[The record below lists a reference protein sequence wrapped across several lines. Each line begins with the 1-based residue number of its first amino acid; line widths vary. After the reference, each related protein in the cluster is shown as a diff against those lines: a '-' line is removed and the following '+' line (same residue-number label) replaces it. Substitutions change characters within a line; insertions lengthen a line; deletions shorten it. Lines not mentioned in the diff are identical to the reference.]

1 MAGLDSEPDL
11 RHSGIEPRTPADWLA
26 RADAVLPGGL
36 IGRAGLPREL
46 RFVPVRGQGARI
58 FDRDGRAYVD
68 YLAGAGALVLGHAH
82 PRVTA
87 AIVEQARA
95 GTVYFGLPS
104 EPSISLAEQIIDA
117 APNAAKVVLTST
129 GSEATQYA
137 IRFARARMRR
147 DLVLK
152 FEGGYH
158 GNHDSVQVC
167 TSRSAP
173 DGQPFGV
180 LDSLGV
186 PAAIV
191 DSVLVAPYNDIEAVR
206 QIVRENS
213 RRLAAIIVDPI
224 QRGGVFPLPDFLPGL
239 RKIADEFGI
248 LLIFDEVITGFRLA
262 YGGAQEHYGVR
273 ADLVSYGK
281 IIGGGLA
288 LGAIAGPAHIL
299 DLADTTIKST
309 AGHVLVNGTTHGS
322 PIAAAAGLATLAELR
337 APDFYRNLN
346 DWTADL
352 RREVAALLHRH
363 HVPAIVSGEGSFWH
377 VAFTDRPHRNNA
389 DSLRADHDQIVLFD
403 SELVRN
409 GIYLLPGGRRLATA
423 AHGDNELEDTLKAVD
438 AACRRVVNAG

>member
-1 MAGLDSEPDL
+1 
-11 RHSGIEPRTPADWLA
+11 
-26 RADAVLPGGL
+26 
-36 IGRAGLPREL
+36 LPREL

-58 FDRDGRAYVD
+58 FDREGRAYVD
-68 YLAGAGALVLGHAH
+68 YLAGAGSLVLGHAH
-82 PRVTA
+82 PAVTA
-87 AIVEQARA
+87 AMVAQARA

-104 EPSISLAEQIIDA
+104 EPAIALAERIVAA
-117 APNAAKVVLTST
+117 APSAQKVVLTST

-137 IRFARARMRR
+137 LRFARAHMRR

-158 GNHDSVQVC
+158 GNHDSVQVS

-173 DGQPFGV
+173 ERAPFGV

-191 DSVLVAPYNDIEAVR
+191 ESTLVAPYNDIEAVR
-206 QIVRENS
+206 GIVREHQ

-224 QRGGVFPLPDFLPGL
+224 QRGGVFPLPDFLPAL
-239 RKIADEFGI
+239 RAIADESGI

-262 YGGAQEHYGVR
+262 YGGAQEYFGVS

-299 DLADTTIKST
+299 GLADTTVDAP
-309 AGHVLVNGTTHGS
+309 AGYVLVNGTTHGS
-322 PIAAAAGLATLAELR
+322 PIAAAAGLATLDELR
-337 APDFYRNLN
+337 APDFHRKLN
-346 DWTADL
+346 DWTANL
-352 RREVAALLHRH
+352 RREVAARFRRHRL
-363 HVPAIVSGEGSFWH
+363 PAIVTGEGSFWH

-389 DSLRADHDQIVLFD
+389 DSLQADHDKIVRFD
-403 SELVRN
+403 AELVRQ
-409 GIYLLPGGRRLATA
+409 GVYLLPGGRRLVTA
-423 AHGDNELEDTLKAVD
+423 AHGDTELEDTLRAVD
-438 AACRRVVNAG
+438 AACRRLAREG

>member
-1 MAGLDSEPDL
+1 MPNWMGDADLPHSGSEP
-11 RHSGIEPRTPADWLA
+11 RAPADWLE

-46 RFVPVRGQGARI
+46 RFVPAHGQGARI
-58 FDRDGRAYVD
+58 FDGDGRAYID

-104 EPSISLAEQIIDA
+104 KPSILLAEQIIA
-117 APNAAKVVLTST
+117 ATPHAQKVVLTST

-137 IRFARARMRR
+137 IRFARAHMQR

-158 GNHDSVQVC
+158 GNHDSVQIC

-173 DGQPFGV
+173 NTPIGI

-186 PAAIV
+186 PATIA
-191 DSVLVAPYNDIEAVR
+191 DSVLVAPYNDIDAVR
-206 QIVRENS
+206 RIVRDNG

-239 RKIADEFGI
+239 RKIADESAI

-262 YGGAQEHYGVR
+262 YGGAQEYFDVS

-288 LGAIAGPAHIL
+288 LGAVAGPANIL
-299 DLADTTIKST
+299 ELADTTIKSA

-337 APDFYRNLN
+337 TPNFHRNLN
-346 DWTADL
+346 DWTANL
-352 RREVAALLHRH
+352 RREVAARLQRHRI
-363 HVPAIVSGEGSFWH
+363 PAIVSGEGSFWH
-377 VAFTDRPHRNNA
+377 VAFTNRPYRNNA
-389 DSLRADHDQIVLFD
+389 ESLQADHDKLVRFD

-423 AHGDNELEDTLKAVD
+423 AHGDTELEDTLKAVD
-438 AACRRVVNAG
+438 AACRRLVSAG